1 MPVLELSSVWK
12 ASNVKGIGT
21 QPKALFDLPGFV
33 C

>member
-21 QPKALFDLPGFV
+21 QPKTWFDLPCFV